1 MLLLMAGAA
10 AQAQVAADIC
20 YGPAQPASG
29 ATPPTSSTVFTCPQ
43 AGNKTVAQLAAAGW
57 SLVKLAPTMLDSVN
71 SAAQLTI
78 QRKDR
83 LFRNGFQ

>member
-1 MLLLMAGAA
+1 MLLAACAGAH
-10 AQAQVAADIC
+10 AQVAADVC
-20 YGPAQPASG
+20 YGPSQPASG
-29 ATPPTSSTVFTCPQ
+29 ALPPTSATVFTCPQ
-43 AGNKTVAQLAAAGW
+43 AGNRTIAQLAAAGW
-57 SLVKLAPTMLDSVN
+57 SLVKLAPVMLDNVN